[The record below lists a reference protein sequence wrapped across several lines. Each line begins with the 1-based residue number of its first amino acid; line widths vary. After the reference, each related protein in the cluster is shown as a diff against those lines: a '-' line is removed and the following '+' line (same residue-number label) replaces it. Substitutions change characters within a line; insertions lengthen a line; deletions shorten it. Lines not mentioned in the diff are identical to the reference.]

1 MGRPRKDSNDD
12 FSGVNDY
19 ATNNDN
25 QENEAVLK
33 QPAIEPENAFFNV
46 KEIHVSR
53 IAKLLD
59 SGYDEVIIHGDGSMF
74 AGRNGQLFDGKSHK
88 DGSDHHKTFNSGA
101 EEINKNDMVSRAKYR
116 AFYRKGDKLPK
127 DKNEIISTFY
137 LTQAKEIQFKK
148 TDESSKVFSNIITLK
163 D

>member
-12 FSGVNDY
+12 FSGANDY
-19 ATNNDN
+19 LPSSDN
-25 QENEAVLK
+25 QEKGLDLK
-33 QPAIEPENAFFNV
+33 VPVEPENTFFNV
-46 KEIHVSR
+46 KEIHISR

-74 AGRNGQLFDGKSHK
+74 AGREGQLFNGKSHRE
-88 DGSDHHKTFNSGA
+88 GSDHHKTFNAGA

-116 AFYRKGDKLPK
+116 AFYKKGDKLPK
-127 DKNEIISTFY
+127 DKSEIISTFY